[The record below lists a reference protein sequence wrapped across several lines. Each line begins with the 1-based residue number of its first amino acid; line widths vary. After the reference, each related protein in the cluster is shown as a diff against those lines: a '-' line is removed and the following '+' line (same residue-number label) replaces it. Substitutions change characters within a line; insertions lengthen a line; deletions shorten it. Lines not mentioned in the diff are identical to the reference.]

1 VVIAIDGPA
10 GAGKS
15 TVARTV
21 AEELGYR
28 YLDTGAMYRAIT
40 LAALRA
46 GVDSD
51 DAEGLAALAATAAT
65 LTTDG
70 ELRSPAVEARVSLV
84 ARHPSVRE
92 ALHHAQRAYLAA
104 GDAVVEGRDVGAVV
118 WPEAELKIWLDAAP
132 EVRARRRVQE
142 LGDSAAGAALA
153 ERDRRD
159 SAQTVRAADA
169 VALDSTDLATAEVV
183 ARIVAL
189 AREQGR

>member
-1 VVIAIDGPA
+1 MIAIDGPA

-46 GVDSD
+46 GVESD
-51 DAEGLAALAATAAT
+51 DAEGLAALAPTAAT
-65 LTTDG
+65 LTADG

-84 ARHPSVRE
+84 AHHPSVRE
-92 ALHHAQRAYLAA
+92 ALHRAQRAYLAA
-104 GDAVVEGRDVGAVV
+104 GDAVAEGRDVGAVV
-118 WPEAELKIWLDAAP
+118 WPEAELKVWLDADP
-132 EVRARRRVQE
+132 EVRALRRAQE
-142 LGDSAAGAALA
+142 IGDSGAGAALA

-169 VALDSTDLATAEVV
+169 VVVDSTALDTAEVV

-189 AREQGR
+189 ARERCR